1 MTYLCLEKDR
11 IVDAVLHQIE
21 LDQKAEDLTAL
32 VELLSKID
40 DALLI
45 RYIEEAL

>member
-1 MTYLCLEKDR
+1 MTHICLEKDR

-45 RYIEEAL
+45 GYIEEAL

>member
-1 MTYLCLEKDR
+1 MTYICLEKDR
-11 IVDAVLHQIE
+11 IIDAVLHQIE

-32 VELLSKID
+32 AELLSQID

-45 RYIEEAL
+45 GYIEEAL